1 MRSPGRRRPQPR
13 VRLYTQNAIL
23 MGPIVVDGVSGFHIP
38 ARFTLS
44 QRGVPVDRRYSAGSR
59 DRPKTY

>member
-13 VRLYTQNAIL
+13 VRLHSQNAIL
-23 MGPIVVDGVSGFHIP
+23 MGPIVQDGVSGFHMP
-38 ARFTLS
+38 RRFTIL

-59 DRPKTY
+59 DRPQTY